1 MLFEEHKIRAG
12 VMKATEGFHQVFLA
26 TIVLGLNGYF
36 VANAYGNE
44 GIHTISTTLYYFR
57 SHL

>member
-1 MLFEEHKIRAG
+1 
-12 VMKATEGFHQVFLA
+12 MKATEGFHQVFLA